1 MNEQEQRW
9 LELARKGD
17 QQAFCRLVEA
27 YQRPVMSLTYRM
39 LGDLDEAEDAAQET
53 FLRAWSRLH
62 QYNPDHKFST
72 WVFSIANHHCI
83 DRLRKRRVTI
93 VPLDDSPIVFSL
105 QGDEDKPEES
115 LLSAESAQEMQ
126 ALVELL
132 PPDYRTPLVLR
143 YWQDCSYLEIGEIMG
158 LSLPAVKSRLFR
170 ARQKLAEEYER
181 SQAAIRGKMQPAQLA
196 YAQEPVRTRSSLRQS
211 PGAPLRAALTGV
223 TG

>member
-17 QQAFCRLVEA
+17 QQAFCLLVNA

-39 LGDLDEAEDAAQET
+39 LGDLEEAEDAAQET

-62 QYNPDHKFST
+62 QYNPEHKFST
-72 WVFSIANHHCI
+72 WIFSIANHHCI

-93 VPLDDSPIVFSL
+93 MPLDDTPAAFAV
-105 QGDEDKPEES
+105 QTEEDRPEES
-115 LLSAESAQEMQ
+115 LLNQEMSQELQ
-126 ALVELL
+126 ALVDLL

-143 YWQDCSYLEIGEIMG
+143 YWQECSYQEIAEVME

-181 SQAAIRGKMQPAQLA
+181 SQAAIRGHAQPAAAA
-196 YAQEPVRTRSSLRQS
+196 YAKEAPRTGSGLHQRVT
-211 PGAPLRAALTGV
+211 APLRAALVGA
-223 TG
+223 

>member
-17 QQAFCRLVEA
+17 QQAFCRLVNA
-27 YQRPVMSLTYRM
+27 YQRPVMSLTYRI
-39 LGDLDEAEDAAQET
+39 LGDVEEAEDASQET

-62 QYNPDHKFST
+62 QYNPEHKFST

-93 VPLDDSPIVFSL
+93 VPLDDTPVAFSL
-105 QGDEDKPEES
+105 QGNEDRPEES
-115 LLSAESAQEMQ
+115 LLAEESAQEMQ
-126 ALVELL
+126 ALVQLL
-132 PPDYRTPLVLR
+132 SPEYRTPLILR
-143 YWQDCSYLEIGEIMG
+143 YWQECSYQEIAAVME

-181 SQAAIRGKMQPAQLA
+181 SQAAVRGKPQAVSPV
-196 YAQEPVRTRSSLRQS
+196 YAKESTRAKPSLRQS
-211 PGAPLRAALTGV
+211 IGAPLRAALVG
-223 TG
+223 GS

>member
-17 QQAFCRLVEA
+17 QQAFCRLVDA

-39 LGDLDEAEDAAQET
+39 LGDLEEAEDAAQET

-62 QYNPDHKFST
+62 QYNPEHKFST

-83 DRLRKRRVTI
+83 DRLRKRRVKI
-93 VPLDDSPIVFSL
+93 VGLDDTPLAYSI
-105 QGDEDKPEES
+105 QDERARPEDS
-115 LLSAESAQEMQ
+115 LLSQENAKEMQ

-132 PPDYRTPLVLR
+132 PLDYRTPLVLR
-143 YWQDCSYLEIGEIMG
+143 YWQECSYQEIGEIMG

-170 ARQKLAEEYER
+170 ARQKLADEYER
-181 SQAAIRGKMQPAQLA
+181 SQAAIRGKTQVVYVKEPA
-196 YAQEPVRTRSSLRQS
+196 RTHPSLRQS
-211 PGAPLRAALTGV
+211 VGAPLRAALAG
-223 TG
+223 G